1 MPTGY
6 ADGAKVYREAYGRG
20 LKPDPEL
27 WVDEWADEYM
37 RIPRDTGAAEP
48 GKYRTARTP
57 YAREP
62 MRCLS
67 PAHPCKRVVTKVASQ
82 LMKTQIALNWIGA
95 LIHMAPSNILTLL
108 PSLGLAKRVSSRI
121 GKTIAATPELQE
133 RVATSRSRDSRNTM
147 DTKEFTGGTLYAT
160 TAGSAA
166 NLAELSARYVYG
178 DEIDRWDVDVD
189 QEGDPIKL
197 AEARGSTFGR
207 NAKFYFSSSPTIKGA
222 SRISDLF
229 ETSDQRY
236 YYVPCPTCGHMQT
249 LQWERLLYSAD
260 FATVHYQCAASDCDV
275 LIEERY
281 KAEMLANGEWR
292 AHAKGDGQTVGFHL
306 NALYAPL
313 GWHSWGM
320 LAREYEEAKRA
331 QDRGDLEPMQVF
343 YNTRL
348 AEVWDSAVEQTKAE
362 VLQARA
368 LHENYVLGTLTVG
381 VLALTAAVDVQANR
395 LELMIIGWGVG
406 LERWVVDHQVIPG
419 DPADQRTWD
428 LLDERLKVRYRH
440 PCGVAL
446 GILATGIDSGGHH
459 THEVYQFCRVR
470 RWRNVFALKGASKP
484 GRPVIAQRPSLVD
497 VTWKGQTERNGAEL
511 WMVGTDTAKDWI
523 YNRYSFE
530 SGPGA
535 LHFAKDLPDE
545 FFQQC
550 VAERKIA
557 RYVKGY
563 KRIEWVKGKADRNEA
578 LDLMVYNLAMAY
590 YLGLHRYGEHDWD
603 KLRQALAQAGLFD
616 GPELGPVQPVVSE
629 QPDDEDTDDE
639 SSAEPERLPIPPA
652 RPASSAPPPPTRP
665 APQSMQ
671 RRSSSS
677 GYLKRR

>member
-20 LKPDPEL
+20 LQPDPEL
-27 WVDEWADEYM
+27 WVDEWSDEYM

-67 PAHPCKRVVTKVASQ
+67 PAHPCKRVITMVASQ

-95 LIHMAPSNILTLL
+95 LIHMSPSNILTLL
-108 PSLGLAKRVSSRI
+108 PSLALAKRVSARI
-121 GKTIAATPELQE
+121 GKTIAATPELRA
-133 RVATSRSRDSRNTM
+133 RVAASRSRDARNTM
-147 DTKEFTGGTLYAT
+147 DTKEFEGGTLYAT
-160 TAGSAA
+160 TAGSAS
-166 NLAELSARYVYG
+166 NLAELAAKYIYG

-189 QEGDPIKL
+189 EEGDPIEL
-197 AEARGSTFGR
+197 AETRGSTFGR

-222 SRISDLF
+222 SRIADLF
-229 ETSDQRY
+229 ETSDQRH
-236 YYVPCPTCGHMQT
+236 YYVPCPTCGHMQV
-249 LQWERLLYSAD
+249 LEWESLLYSAD
-260 FATVHYQCAASDCDV
+260 FQTVHYKCSSPDCDV
-275 LIEERY
+275 LIEEHH
-281 KAEMLANGEWR
+281 KGEMLTKGEWR
-292 AHAKGDGQTVGFHL
+292 SHAQGDGETVGFHL

-313 GWHSWGM
+313 GWTSWAD
-320 LAREYEEAKRA
+320 LAKQFEKAKRA

-348 AEVWDSAVEQTKAE
+348 AKVWDSAVEQTKAE

-368 LHENYVLGTLTVG
+368 LQEDYVLGTLTVG
-381 VLALTAAVDVQANR
+381 VLVLTCSVDVQANR
-395 LELMIIGWGVG
+395 LEVMVIGWGVG
-406 LERWVVDHQVIPG
+406 MERWIVDFKVIPG

-428 LLDERLKVRYRH
+428 LLDEVLKARYRH

-470 RWRNVFALKGASKP
+470 RWRNIFALKGASKP
-484 GRPVIAQRPSLVD
+484 GKPVIAQRPSLVD

-511 WMVGTDTAKDWI
+511 WMIGTDTAKDWI
-523 YNRYSFE
+523 YNRYGFE

-535 LHFAKDLPDE
+535 VHFAKDLPDE

-578 LDLMVYNLAMAY
+578 LDLQVYNLAMAY
-590 YLGLHRYGEHDWD
+590 YLGLHRYGEQDWD
-603 KLRQALAQAGLFD
+603 KLRQAMAQASLFD
-616 GPELGPVQPVVSE
+616 EPSPAKQPVIE
-629 QPDDEDTDDE
+629 RGHDEDDDPDEE
-639 SSAEPERLPIPPA
+639 SVFATPPPA
-652 RPASSAPPPPTRP
+652 RPVPRATPPPPRP
-665 APQSMQ
+665 APQPMQ

>member
-20 LKPDPEL
+20 LQPDPEL

-67 PAHPCKRVVTKVASQ
+67 PAHPCKRVITMVASQ

-95 LIHMAPSNILTLL
+95 LIHMSPSNILTLL
-108 PSLGLAKRVSSRI
+108 PSLALAKRVSARI
-121 GKTIAATPELQE
+121 GKTIAATPELRA
-133 RVATSRSRDSRNTM
+133 RVAASRSRDARNTM
-147 DTKEFTGGTLYAT
+147 DTKEFEGGTLYAT
-160 TAGSAA
+160 TAGSAS
-166 NLAELSARYVYG
+166 NLAELAAKYIYG

-189 QEGDPIKL
+189 EEGDPIEL
-197 AEARGSTFGR
+197 AETRGSTFGR

-222 SRISDLF
+222 SRIADLF
-229 ETSDQRY
+229 EASDQRH
-236 YYVPCPTCGHMQT
+236 YYVPCPTCGHMQV
-249 LQWERLLYSAD
+249 LEWESLLYSAD
-260 FATVHYQCAASDCDV
+260 FQTVHYKCSSPDCDV
-275 LIEERY
+275 LIEEHN
-281 KAEMLANGEWR
+281 KGEMLTKGEWR
-292 AHAKGDGQTVGFHL
+292 SHAKGDGETVGFHL

-313 GWHSWGM
+313 GWTSWAD
-320 LAREYEEAKRA
+320 LAKQYEKAKRA

-348 AEVWDSAVEQTKAE
+348 AKVWDSAVEQTKAE

-368 LHENYVLGTLTVG
+368 LQENYVLGTLTVG
-381 VLALTAAVDVQANR
+381 VLVLTCSVDVQANR
-395 LELMIIGWGVG
+395 LEVMVIGWGVG
-406 LERWVVDHQVIPG
+406 MERWVVDFQVIPG

-428 LLDERLKVRYRH
+428 LLDGLLKARYRH

-484 GRPVIAQRPSLVD
+484 GKPVIAQRPSLVD

-511 WMVGTDTAKDWI
+511 WMIGTDTAKDWI
-523 YNRYSFE
+523 YNRYGFE

-535 LHFAKDLPDE
+535 VHFAKDLPDE

-578 LDLMVYNLAMAY
+578 LDLQVYNLAMAY
-590 YLGLHRYGEHDWD
+590 YLGLHRYGEQDWD
-603 KLRQALAQAGLFD
+603 KLRQAMAQASLFD
-616 GPELGPVQPVVSE
+616 EPSPAKQPVIKHGR
-629 QPDDEDTDDE
+629 DEDDDPDE
-639 SSAEPERLPIPPA
+639 EPVSASPPPA
-652 RPASSAPPPPTRP
+652 RPAPRATPPPPRP
-665 APQSMQ
+665 APQPMQ

>member
-6 ADGAKVYREAYGRG
+6 ADGAEVYREAYCRG
-20 LKPDPEL
+20 LKPDPDL
-27 WVDEWADEYM
+27 WVDEWSDEYM

-121 GKTIAATPELQE
+121 SKTIDATPELKA
-133 RVATSRSRDSRNTM
+133 RVAASRSRDARNTM
-147 DTKEFTGGTLYAT
+147 DTKEFEGGTLFAT

-166 NLAELSARYVYG
+166 NLSELSARYIYG
-178 DEIDRWDVDVD
+178 DEVDRWDVDVD

-207 NAKFYFSSSPTIKGA
+207 NAKFYFSSSPLIKGA
-222 SRISDLF
+222 SRIDDLF
-229 ETSDQRY
+229 MMGDQRHF
-236 YYVPCPTCGHMQT
+236 YVPCPTCGHMQV
-249 LQWERLLYSAD
+249 LSWDRLLYSPD
-260 FATVHYQCAASDCDV
+260 FSTVHYQCAGSDCDV
-275 LIEERY
+275 LIEEHH
-281 KAEMLANGEWR
+281 KSEMLAKGEWR
-292 AHAKGDGQTVGFHL
+292 AHAKGDGETVSFQL

-313 GWHSWGM
+313 GWHSWTM
-320 LAREYEEAKRA
+320 LAREFEEAKRA

-348 AEVWDSAVEQTKAE
+348 AEVWDSAIEQTKAE

-368 LHENYVLGTLTVG
+368 LEEDYVLGTLPVG
-381 VLALTAAVDVQANR
+381 ALALTASVDVQANR
-395 LELMIIGWGVG
+395 LELMVMAWGAG
-406 LERWVVDHQVIPG
+406 MERWVVDHQVIPG
-419 DPADQRTWD
+419 DPADERTWA
-428 LLDERLKVRYRH
+428 LLDDRLKIRYRH
-440 PCGVAL
+440 PCGVSLA
-446 GILATGIDSGGHH
+446 ILATGIDSGGHH
-459 THEVYQFCRVR
+459 THEVYQFTRVR

-484 GRPVIAQRPSLVD
+484 GRPVIAQRPSQVD

-511 WMVGTDTAKDWI
+511 WIVGTDTAKDWI

-530 SGPGA
+530 KGPGA

-563 KRIEWVKGKADRNEA
+563 KRIEWVKSKAERNEA
-578 LDLMVYNLAMAY
+578 LDLMVYNLAMANF
-590 YLGLHRYGEHDWD
+590 LGLHRYVENDWD
-603 KLRQALAQAGLFD
+603 KLRQALAQASLFD
-616 GPELGPVQPVVSE
+616 QGE
-629 QPDDEDTDDE
+629 QK
-639 SSAEPERLPIPPA
+639 PA
-652 RPASSAPPPPTRP
+652 RPQASEPALDEQEEDGPSPPPAPALARRNDPPPPKP
-665 APQSMQ
+665 APPAAPQPMQ

>member
-6 ADGAKVYREAYGRG
+6 ADGAEVYRKAYCRG
-20 LKPDPEL
+20 LTPDPEL

-121 GKTIAATPELQE
+121 GKTIEATPELKA
-133 RVATSRSRDSRNTM
+133 RVAANRSRDARNTM
-147 DTKEFTGGTLYAT
+147 DTKEFEGGTLYAT

-166 NLAELSARYVYG
+166 NLSELSARYIYG
-178 DEIDRWDVDVD
+178 DEVDRWDVDVD
-189 QEGDPIKL
+189 QEGDGIKL

-207 NAKFYFSSSPTIKGA
+207 NAKFYFSSSPLIKGA
-222 SRISDLF
+222 SRIDDLF
-229 ETSDQRY
+229 MMGDQRH
-236 YYVPCPTCGHMQT
+236 YYVPCPTCGHMQV
-249 LQWERLLYSAD
+249 LKWERLLYSAD
-260 FATVHYQCAASDCDV
+260 FSTVHYQCEETECDV
-275 LIEERY
+275 LIDEHH
-281 KAEMLANGEWR
+281 KAEMLAKGEWR
-292 AHAKGDGQTVGFHL
+292 AHAQGDGETVSFHL

-313 GWHSWGM
+313 GWHSWTM
-320 LAREYEEAKRA
+320 LAREFEGAKRA

-368 LHENYVLGTLTVG
+368 MQEDYVLGTLPVG
-381 VLALTAAVDVQANR
+381 ALALTASVDVQANR
-395 LELMIIGWGVG
+395 LELMVMAWGTG
-406 LERWVVDHQVIPG
+406 MERWVVDHQVIPG
-419 DPADQRTWD
+419 DPADERTWS

-440 PCGVAL
+440 PCGVSL

-459 THEVYQFCRVR
+459 THEVYQFARVR

-484 GRPVIAQRPSLVD
+484 GRPVIAQRPSQVD

-511 WMVGTDTAKDWI
+511 WIVGTDTAKDWI
-523 YNRYSFE
+523 YNRYTFE
-530 SGPGA
+530 KGPGA

-550 VAERKIA
+550 VAERKVA

-578 LDLMVYNLAMAY
+578 LDLMVYNLAMANF
-590 YLGLHRYGEHDWD
+590 LGLHRYGEQDWD
-603 KLRQALAQAGLFD
+603 KLRQALAQANLF
-616 GPELGPVQPVVSE
+616 E
-629 QPDDEDTDDE
+629 Q
-639 SSAEPERLPIPPA
+639 SEPEPA
-652 RPASSAPPPPTRP
+652 RPQASEPDDDQGDEVDPSAPVPAPVKRNDPPPPP
-665 APQSMQ
+665 APRAASQPMQ

>member
-1 MPTGY
+1 MPAGY
-6 ADGAKVYREAYGRG
+6 ADGAEVYREAYCRG
-20 LKPDPEL
+20 LKPDPDL
-27 WVDEWADEYM
+27 WVDEWSDEYM

-121 GKTIAATPELQE
+121 SKTIDATPELKA
-133 RVATSRSRDSRNTM
+133 RVAASRSRDARNTM
-147 DTKEFTGGTLYAT
+147 DTKEFEGGTLFAT

-166 NLAELSARYVYG
+166 NLSELSARYIYG
-178 DEIDRWDVDVD
+178 DEVDRWDVDVD

-207 NAKFYFSSSPTIKGA
+207 NAKFYFSSSPLIKGA
-222 SRISDLF
+222 SRIDDLF
-229 ETSDQRY
+229 MMGDQRHF
-236 YYVPCPTCGHMQT
+236 YVPCPTCGHMQV
-249 LQWERLLYSAD
+249 LSWDRLLYSPD
-260 FATVHYQCAASDCDV
+260 FSTVHYQCAGSDCDV
-275 LIEERY
+275 LIEEHH
-281 KAEMLANGEWR
+281 KSEMLAKGEWR
-292 AHAKGDGQTVGFHL
+292 AHAKGDGETVSFQL

-313 GWHSWGM
+313 GWHSWTM
-320 LAREYEEAKRA
+320 LAREFEEAKRA

-348 AEVWDSAVEQTKAE
+348 AEVWDSAIEQTKAE

-368 LHENYVLGTLTVG
+368 LEEDYVLGTLPVG
-381 VLALTAAVDVQANR
+381 ALALTASVDVQANR
-395 LELMIIGWGVG
+395 LELMVMAWGAG
-406 LERWVVDHQVIPG
+406 MERWVVDHQVIPG
-419 DPADQRTWD
+419 DPADERTWA
-428 LLDERLKVRYRH
+428 LLDDRLKIRYRH
-440 PCGVAL
+440 PCGVSLA
-446 GILATGIDSGGHH
+446 ILATGIDSGGHH
-459 THEVYQFCRVR
+459 THEVYQFTRVR

-484 GRPVIAQRPSLVD
+484 GRPVIAQRPSQVD

-511 WMVGTDTAKDWI
+511 WIVGTDTAKDWI

-530 SGPGA
+530 KGPGA

-563 KRIEWVKGKADRNEA
+563 KRIEWVKSKAERNEA
-578 LDLMVYNLAMAY
+578 LDLMVYNLAMANF
-590 YLGLHRYGEHDWD
+590 LGLHRYVENDWD
-603 KLRQALAQAGLFD
+603 KLRQALAQASLFD
-616 GPELGPVQPVVSE
+616 QGE
-629 QPDDEDTDDE
+629 QK
-639 SSAEPERLPIPPA
+639 PA
-652 RPASSAPPPPTRP
+652 RPQASEPALDEQEEDGPSPPPAPALARRNDPPPPKP
-665 APQSMQ
+665 APPAAPQPMQ